1 MVETAERAVEV
12 IAFKDAELQ
21 QLIAI
26 LEEDEVRRGSSMPGR
41 TIPAIPYLSSSVSDG
56 KKVARFTSD
65 DPTTIQQESDA
76 CEAGVDDCP

>member
-12 IAFKDAELQ
+12 IALKDAELQ

-26 LEEDEVRRGSSMPGR
+26 LEEDEAHRGSTIPGR
-41 TIPAIPYLSSSVSDG
+41 GVSAVPLTLSSVSDG

-76 CEAGVDDCP
+76 RRTSVDEEP